1 MKYSKLYGFI
11 PLGVA
16 LISIVLLEMGTY
28 ERPLSVALQN
38 HSALYAFAF
47 LFSAIGGTIFLTI
60 GILGIE
66 WQYLRNRKELFYI
79 FLILTVVSIPIL
91 VVALIDYVTVYT
103 PMYA

>member
-38 HSALYAFAF
+38 HSILYAFVW
-47 LFSAIGGTIFLTI
+47 LFSAIGGTAFLII

-66 WQYLRNRKELFYI
+66 WQYLKNRSELFYI

-91 VVALIDYVTVYT
+91 IIALIKYVTVFT